1 MLHFVPAEG
10 FTANSYVYIDETA
23 GQAFA
28 VDCGAYVPRYRE
40 LLREAGIPS
49 LTYILLT
56 HGHFDH
62 VREAAALRGACG
74 GALCIHAAD
83 EECLSD
89 PYKSLNALMDGGR
102 QFTCRADRLLRAGDR
117 LPFADAEIS
126 VLHTPGHTPGSVCFL
141 YKNMLFSGDTLF
153 CMGVGR
159 TDLPGG
165 DTKTLL
171 SSLASLRALEGEY
184 EICPGHGGQT
194 LLSYEKAH
202 NPYLTAR

>member
-1 MLHFVPAEG
+1 MLHCVPAEG
-10 FTANSYVYIDETA
+10 FSANSYVYIDETA

-28 VDCGAYVPRYRE
+28 VDCGACGPRYRE
-40 LLREAGIPS
+40 LLLKAGIPS
-49 LTYILLT
+49 FTYILLT

-62 VREAAALRGACG
+62 VREAAALKEACG
-74 GALCIHAAD
+74 GALCIHTAD
-83 EECLSD
+83 ADCLSN
-89 PYKSLNALMDGGR
+89 PYKSLDALMDGGR
-102 QFTCRADRLLRAGDR
+102 QIPCTADRLLRAGDR
-117 LPFADAEIS
+117 LPFAGGEIA
-126 VLHTPGHTPGSVCFL
+126 VLHTPGHTPGSVCYL

-153 CMGVGR
+153 CTGVGR

-184 EICPGHGGQT
+184 EVYPGHGEQT
-194 LLSYEKAH
+194 RLSYEKAY